1 MTSAVPRLSYPDSPI
16 ADLRGLYNFIL
27 NPQLLAAEKGNRS
40 IVSFCQKISPLDLLE
55 ILSRI
60 ASSYPTHCYWENP
73 ERETAFL
80 GYGIAFTATFH
91 GKQRFLKAQK
101 FIENCQQRIIKID
114 NYSEITPRIFCSF
127 TFFDSE
133 TATPFPSATLT
144 LPKFQII
151 KKQSEYFFL
160 TNLLIT
166 SEKEIE
172 NSLEETIN
180 NLKIIQ
186 NNSSNCRQNPHQD
199 PCSYY
204 IHPTYNFQAA
214 VADAIQSI
222 HAQKFSKIVLAH
234 ALDVISPRP
243 FHLVNCLDNLRQR
256 HPDCYTFSLGNGRG
270 DHFIGASPE
279 RLLTVHQGQLITD
292 ALAGSAPRGENAIE
306 DALLANKL
314 LASEKEQREHRA
326 VSDFINQKLRQI
338 GLNPQ
343 NSPSRLLKL
352 SNIQHLWTPIHAKL
366 KPSIHPLEIVAQLHP
381 TPAVAGVP
389 TEIAL
394 AQIRHYETFD
404 RSLYAAPL
412 GWIDCQN
419 NSEFIVGIRSAL
431 IEGDRAR
438 LYAGAGIVA
447 GSDPEKELAEIQLK
461 FQALLKAL
469 T

>member
-27 NPQLLAAEKGNRS
+27 NLQLLAAEKGNPS
-40 IVSFCQKISPLDLLE
+40 IVSFCQKISPVDPLE

-73 ERETAFL
+73 QRETAFL
-80 GYGIAFTATFH
+80 GYGIAFAATFH

-101 FIENCQQRIIKID
+101 FIENCQQSIIKID

-151 KKQSEYFFL
+151 KKHSEYFFL
-160 TNLLIT
+160 INLLIT

-172 NSLEETIN
+172 NCLEETIN

-186 NNSSNCRQNPHQD
+186 NNSSNCRQNPHQA

-214 VADAIQSI
+214 VADALQSI
-222 HAQKFSKIVLAH
+222 HAQNF
-234 ALDVISPRP
+234 
-243 FHLVNCLDNLRQR
+243 
-256 HPDCYTFSLGNGRG
+256 GRG

>member
-1 MTSAVPRLSYPDSPI
+1 MTSAVPRLSYPDSLI
-16 ADLRGLYNFIL
+16 ADPHSLYNFIL
-27 NPQLLAAEKGNRS
+27 NRQLLAAEKGNSS
-40 IVSFCQKISPLDLLE
+40 IISFCQKISPVDLLE

-60 ASSYPTHCYWENP
+60 ASNYPTHFYWEN
-73 ERETAFL
+73 RYQETAFL
-80 GYGIAFTATFH
+80 GYGMAFSATFH
-91 GKQRFLKAQK
+91 NGQRFLKAQK
-101 FIENCQQRIIKID
+101 FIENCQKRIIKID
-114 NYSEITPRIFCSF
+114 NYSDITPRIFCSF

-151 KKQSEYFFL
+151 KKQSEYFFI
-160 TNLLIT
+160 TNLLTT
-166 SEKEIE
+166 SEKELE
-172 NSLEETIN
+172 NSIEETIN
-180 NLKIIQ
+180 NLKTIQ
-186 NNSSNCRQNPHQD
+186 NHPPNLSANSSNDPHN
-199 PCSYY
+199 YY
-204 IHPTYNFQAA
+204 IHPTYNFQVA
-214 VADAIQSI
+214 VADALKSI
-222 HAQKFSKIVLAH
+222 HAQHFSKIVLAH
-234 ALDVISPRP
+234 ALDVVSPLP

-256 HPDCYTFSLGNGRG
+256 HPDCYTFSISNGRG
-270 DHFIGASPE
+270 HHFIGASPE
-279 RLLTVHQGQLITD
+279 RLLSVHQGQLITD
-292 ALAGSAPRGENAIE
+292 ALAGSAPRGQNALE
-306 DALLANKL
+306 DALFANKL

-326 VSDFINQKLRQI
+326 VSDFINQRLRQI

-389 TEIAL
+389 TDIAL

-438 LYAGAGIVA
+438 LYAGAGIVS

>member
-1 MTSAVPRLSYPDSPI
+1 MTSAVPRLLDSDSLI
-16 ADLRGLYNFIL
+16 ADPRSLHKFIL
-27 NPQLLAAEKGNRS
+27 DHQLLATEKGNSS
-40 IVSFCQKISPLDLLE
+40 IVSFCQKIAPLDPLE

-60 ASSYPTHCYWENP
+60 AANYPTHFYWEN
-73 ERETAFL
+73 RYQETAFL
-80 GYGIAFTATFH
+80 GYGIACAATFH
-91 GKQRFLKAQK
+91 TGQRFLKAQK
-101 FIENCQQRIIKID
+101 FVKKCQQRIIKID
-114 NYSEITPRIFCSF
+114 NYSDITPRLFCSF

-133 TATPFPSATLT
+133 NAAPFPSASLT

-151 KKQSEYFFL
+151 KKKSEYFFI

-166 SEKEIE
+166 SEPELE
-172 NSLEETIN
+172 NSIAETIN
-180 NLKIIQ
+180 NLKTLSNHSPHLFRHSCEDSQ
-186 NNSSNCRQNPHQD
+186 N
-199 PCSYY
+199 YY
-204 IHPTYNFQAA
+204 IHPTYNFKAA
-214 VADAIQSI
+214 VADALTSI
-222 HAQKFSKIVLAH
+222 HARHFSKIVLAH
-234 ALDVISPRP
+234 ALEVVSPRP
-243 FHLVNCLDNLRQR
+243 FHIVNCLDNLRQL
-256 HPDCYTFSLGNGRG
+256 HPDCYTFALSDGCGN
-270 DHFIGASPE
+270 HFIGASPE
-279 RLLTVHQGQLITD
+279 RLLSVNQGQLITD

-306 DALLANKL
+306 DTLFANKL

-338 GLNPQ
+338 GLHPQ

-389 TEIAL
+389 TDIAL
-394 AQIRHYETFD
+394 AKIRHYETFD

-412 GWIDCQN
+412 GWIDSQN

-431 IEGDRAR
+431 ITGDRAR

-447 GSDPEKELAEIQLK
+447 GSDPDKELAEIQLK